1 MTTTKEFFDK
11 NGYAVVEG
19 FASEDECNNMMSRMA
34 EILSQ
39 WVPKAGHSVF
49 TTGKNQEQ
57 ARGDYFLESADKVS
71 VFLEAEAVTE
81 SGELKCEKHLAVN
94 KVGHGLHVVED
105 VFREYSFSEKVKNL
119 VKDLGWKDPVL
130 PQSMYIFKQPGI
142 GGEVTP
148 HQDSTFLY
156 TEPQTTC
163 LGLWLAL
170 EDATLENGCLWARPG
185 SHKEP
190 VRKQFVRNPEYF
202 KEGNKEVP
210 RMIFNNLVSEEEMEK
225 SPWVGEMPGDG
236 TAQGLS
242 DSGFVAVPIK
252 KGDLFII
259 HGAVDHCSLPNRS
272 AKSRHTFQLHLVEG
286 PSEGVKWSDKNWLQY
301 KAGKSFPSLL

>member
-130 PQSMYIFKQPGI
+130 PQSMYIFKQPG
-142 GGEVTP
+142 EV
-148 HQDSTFLY
+148 HFAYFLESSLRNWRRGY
-156 TEPQTTC
+156 TSP
-163 LGLWLAL
+163 GL
-170 EDATLENGCLWARPG
+170 N
-185 SHKEP
+185 
-190 VRKQFVRNPEYF
+190 
-202 KEGNKEVP
+202 
-210 RMIFNNLVSEEEMEK
+210 IFIHR
-225 SPWVGEMPGDG
+225 
-236 TAQGLS
+236 TANHMLRTMACFRRCYS
-242 DSGFVAVPIK
+242 
-252 KGDLFII
+252 
-259 HGAVDHCSLPNRS
+259 
-272 AKSRHTFQLHLVEG
+272 
-286 PSEGVKWSDKNWLQY
+286 
-301 KAGKSFPSLL
+301 